1 MSEILE
7 RVLEKMNTAAKIIGQ
22 KAVCKVTNVT
32 ADVVVGIDK
41 EVSEQQL
48 NHLEKGINVEFD
60 SPFVKKVNELNL
72 KYMFFD
78 GETCFCFT
86 KTLGEH
92 VTSKDFF
99 ELKVLEKYHYYSKLV
114 EYIKYNAEN
123 YPKYLEEYDAIL
135 AELDKAIESGI
146 HNHSINYL
154 RKEKRL
160 LLDRKLKVPVELVVE
175 IEHYNSQYS
184 DYFFTSDIVK
194 VLEENEK

>member
-1 MSEILE
+1 MSQILE
-7 RVLEKMNTAAKIIGQ
+7 RVLEKTNTAAKIVGQ

-41 EVSEQQL
+41 EISEQQL
-48 NHLEKGINVEFD
+48 NYLEKDINVEFD
-60 SPFVKKVNELNL
+60 SPFVKKLNELNL
-72 KYMFFD
+72 KYSFYD

-99 ELKVLEKYHYYSKLV
+99 ELKILEKYHYYSKLV
-114 EYIKYNAEN
+114 EYIKYNIKN

-135 AELDKAIESGI
+135 TELDKAIENG
-146 HNHSINYL
+146 NYKHSINYL
-154 RKEKRL
+154 KKEKRL
-160 LLDRKLKVPVELVVE
+160 LLDRKLRIPTELVIC

-184 DYFFTSDIVK
+184 DYFFMGDISK
-194 VLEENEK
+194 IIEANS

>member
-48 NHLEKGINVEFD
+48 NHLEKDINVEFD

-135 AELDKAIESGI
+135 AELDKAIESGK
-146 HNHSINYL
+146 HKHSVNYL
-154 RKEKRL
+154 KKEKRL
-160 LLDRKLKVPVELVVE
+160 LIDRKLKVPTELVFC
-175 IEHYNSQYS
+175 IEHYDSQYS
-184 DYFFTSDIVK
+184 DYFFMSDISK
-194 VLEENEK
+194 IIEANS